1 MGDTV
6 DYRCYLVT
14 AADDPVRVVDTA
26 VRCARAGAGVV
37 QVRSKPISAR
47 DLYHLSCAVAHAVH
61 EVAPTTR
68 TLVDDRV
75 DVALAAR
82 AAGAPIAGVHLGQD
96 DIPVRAARALL
107 GPDAII
113 GLTTGTREL
122 VAAANEV
129 ADVIDYI
136 GCGPFRPS
144 PTKDSGRA
152 PIGLAGYPE
161 LVELSTLPVVAIG
174 DVQPGDAADLGATG
188 VAGVALVR
196 ALHHAPDPGA
206 AVQQVLQGLSHV

>member
-1 MGDTV
+1 MGVAV
-6 DYRCYLVT
+6 DYRCYLVS
-14 AADDPVRVVDTA
+14 AADDPTRVVDTA

-47 DLYHLSCAVAHAVH
+47 DLYQLSRAVALAVH
-61 EVAPTTR
+61 EVAPHTR
-68 TLVDDRV
+68 TLVDDRL
-75 DVALAAR
+75 DVALALR
-82 AAGAPIAGVHLGQD
+82 DEGVPIAGVHLGQD

-107 GPDAII
+107 GDDAII

-152 PIGLAGYPE
+152 PIGLEGYPD
-161 LVELSTLPVVAIG
+161 LVQLSALPVVAIG
-174 DVQPGDAADLGATG
+174 DVQPSDAEALAATG
-188 VAGVALVR
+188 VNGVALVR
-196 ALHHAPDPGA
+196 ALHHAEDPGA
-206 AVQQVLQGLSHV
+206 AVAQVLRGFNRG